1 MADAPQ
7 IRVALV
13 VGGGSPVLHVG
24 VVTALQADPRLRL
37 VEYLADPSHG
47 ALPVIEEN
55 VDVLA
60 LLTDVALPDALREAD
75 RLLPATGGTRRL
87 LLRHHLDA
95 DDVAAAVQAGLRGYA
110 ILASLLPDDL
120 ACGLIMLA
128 RYGTWL
134 CPQTTRLLLALL
146 RNDIVV
152 PPVQLPARLPVG
164 RSILSERE
172 LDVLRHGAT
181 GLSEA
186 AIAERLSLAPNTV
199 KTYWRR
205 ICEKLDVTVRSEA
218 IIRGI
223 QLGLIQDRR
232 RRAGD
237 DLQQGP
243 PPLAAVGDA

>member
-1 MADAPQ
+1 MVDEPR
-7 IRVALV
+7 IRVGLV
-13 VGGGSPVLHVG
+13 ITGGSPVLHVG
-24 VVTALQADPRLRL
+24 VVAALQADHRLRL
-37 VEYLADPSHG
+37 VEYLVDPAQG
-47 ALPVIEEN
+47 TLPAIEPDF
-55 VDVLA
+55 DVLA
-60 LLTDVALPDALREAD
+60 LLTDVALPIALREGD
-75 RLLPATGGTRRL
+75 GLLPASARTRL
-87 LLRHHLDA
+87 LLLRLHADP
-95 DDVAAAVQAGLRGYA
+95 DDVAAAVHAGLHGYA
-110 ILASLLPDDL
+110 ILSSLSPDDL

-146 RNDIVV
+146 RGDVAV
-152 PPVQLPARLPVG
+152 APRRAPAFLPAG

-232 RRAGD
+232 RRPGEGR
-237 DLQQGP
+237 QHVP
-243 PPLAAVGDA
+243 TPLAAVGDA

>member
-1 MADAPQ
+1 MADTPK

-24 VVTALQADPRLRL
+24 VFTALQADPRLQL
-37 VEYLADPSHG
+37 IEYLIDPLHG
-47 ALPVIEEN
+47 ALPVIEEAI
-55 VDVLA
+55 DVLA
-60 LLTDVALPDALREAD
+60 LLTDAALPDALREAD
-75 RLLPATGGTRRL
+75 RLQPANTATPRL
-87 LLRHHLDA
+87 LLRHHVDA
-95 DDVAAAVQAGLRGYA
+95 DDIAVAVHAGLRGYA

-134 CPQTTRLLLALL
+134 CPQTTRLLLALV
-146 RNDIVV
+146 RNDVV
-152 PPVQLPARLPVG
+152 AAPVQLPARLPVG

-181 GLSEA
+181 GLSET

-232 RRAGD
+232 RRGSE
-237 DLQQGP
+237 DLRHGP